1 MQAAGRYRYYLSDDY
16 YAASLP
22 VTLDGR
28 ELYIPQYALGRLV
41 ETPEQIVAVIDAY
54 LEEPVLEPERALV
67 TGYDFLIDQA
77 EAIVE
82 TLDEKGLNSID
93 LLVDN
98 EWTGEDFRNTAFSTA
113 AYDLVSLNSHFD
125 HFRFFPNDADNVLAT
140 EFLEAT
146 SFDRAL
152 VFSVGCHAA
161 LSMPDGQTALS
172 FTGADYAQFF
182 AGHGAIYLGNTG
194 FGYGDADL
202 LAYSERLMLNF
213 TEELGYNAT
222 PGSADGLPSVGGAM
236 LRAKQRYLNSLGQG
250 AVTTYDEK
258 VVAEMTLYG
267 LPMRRVSM
275 PAQSATPPG
284 GESVFSG
291 EPPVA
296 IGGGPTGATGWQ
308 QSLTFSYEELT
319 AGPPRPG
326 SAFTIAGEEQL
337 LATGARPLLP
347 LATRNF
353 STEGEAA
360 RGVLM
365 TGGSFT
371 EIIGFDPVITTIISQ
386 EVDLVGEGLYFSQAL
401 YPASPASVNRFLT
414 ADGAFQ
420 QRLVVTPGQFRTTS
434 IDGPAQ
440 GTLYLYDSLEL
451 IVYTAPLDQLDFTPP
466 TIGAVTATPAPDAVE
481 LSVGV
486 DDTGSGVHR
495 VLVLYRDL
503 ASNSWSS
510 VDLSYDPVTGTATGS
525 LLVPAPRGSIAFF
538 VQAVDE
544 TGNVALALDR
554 GLPFHVFSDTADQDG
569 DGIADAADNC
579 VETANPSQSD
589 ADDDGMGDACDQNL
603 DNDPLPNP
611 FDAFPSDGEE
621 WFDSDGDGIGNN
633 ADGDIDGDGVDN
645 LADNCPSVANSDQGD
660 FDGDGL
666 GDACDDDDDGDG
678 VPDSD
683 DAFPF
688 DPTRG

>member
-1 MQAAGRYRYYLSDDY
+1 
-16 YAASLP
+16 
-22 VTLDGR
+22 
-28 ELYIPQYALGRLV
+28 
-41 ETPEQIVAVIDAY
+41 
-54 LEEPVLEPERALV
+54 
-67 TGYDFLIDQA
+67 
-77 EAIVE
+77 
-82 TLDEKGLNSID
+82 
-93 LLVDN
+93 
-98 EWTGEDFRNTAFSTA
+98 
-113 AYDLVSLNSHFD
+113 
-125 HFRFFPNDADNVLAT
+125 
-140 EFLEAT
+140 
-146 SFDRAL
+146 
-152 VFSVGCHAA
+152 
-161 LSMPDGQTALS
+161 
-172 FTGADYAQFF
+172 
-182 AGHGAIYLGNTG
+182 
-194 FGYGDADL
+194 
-202 LAYSERLMLNF
+202 
-213 TEELGYNAT
+213 
-222 PGSADGLPSVGGAM
+222 
-236 LRAKQRYLNSLGQG
+236 
-250 AVTTYDEK
+250 
-258 VVAEMTLYG
+258 
-267 LPMRRVSM
+267 
-275 PAQSATPPG
+275 
-284 GESVFSG
+284 
-291 EPPVA
+291 
-296 IGGGPTGATGWQ
+296 
-308 QSLTFSYEELT
+308 
-319 AGPPRPG
+319 
-326 SAFTIAGEEQL
+326 
-337 LATGARPLLP
+337 
-347 LATRNF
+347 
-353 STEGEAA
+353 
-360 RGVLM
+360 M

-371 EIIGFDPVITTIISQ
+371 EITGFDPVITTIISQ

-688 DPTRG
+688 DPTRWGDFDGDGVDDFADNCPLVSNPDQLDSDGDGVGDACQTIPGGACRLYPIALYEGSLAGVLPGDVLPDILNGGGPGAFGWLTWSGSPSDPVLIASLTPPGTIESYVNPRDKFDTVLNAGDWVRSRPGGADSSGVRQALDDLQSEVIVVPVWDSFAGNSAQVQYRVVAFARVQILGHDLSGSVITARYFGQVSCNE